1 MIAMNDR
8 KTTSI
13 RPLLLLLGSLGT
25 ILAVAVAMAVG
36 AMSGTGQAGMS
47 GHGWAAMAHGIV
59 FSLALGGGL
68 MALVFFSARN
78 GYDDAA
84 ASGEHGDEGR

>member
-1 MIAMNDR
+1 MSVMNDG
-8 KTTSI
+8 KPKSI

-25 ILAVAVAMAVG
+25 ILAVAVWMVVG

-47 GHGWAAMAHGIV
+47 GHGWAAMALGIV

-68 MALVFFSARN
+68 MALVFFSARR